1 MCEQSEGAKLKA
13 WRERLGKD
21 EAWIEAALD
30 ASPISR
36 TDGTYGMRGIGY
48 GSARRIAAEGGEGD
62 YYSDRQRGEL
72 IKAYRAALEAEE
84 ARQVAE
90 RAQAEP
96 VCPEGVYTTERHD
109 PSRGPETVIRWSS
122 EETELFVGYRE
133 TEDDVKAARFYLEL
147 VTFRARKHA
156 DGDRQRK
163 LDAVR
168 AAENALE
175 KAKDASRAAHAEMR
189 RISNEMDHAD
199 VAVGAAHRA
208 LDAARREAGL

>member
-13 WRERLGKD
+13 RRLRLGKD

-36 TDGTYGMRGIGY
+36 TDGTYGMRGNGY
-48 GSARRIAAEGGEGD
+48 GSARRIAAEGGDGD

-84 ARQVAE
+84 ARHAAE

-96 VCPEGVYTTERHD
+96 VCPEGV
-109 PSRGPETVIRWSS
+109 TVRRESVYIYVDRAGHVRADGSVS
-122 EETELFVGYRE
+122 VVGSTCADR
-133 TEDDVKAARFYLEL
+133 VALRYLVDL
-147 VTFRARKHA
+147 ADYRARLHA
-156 DGDRQRK
+156 EGDRQRK

-168 AAENALE
+168 AAEEAA
-175 KAKDASRAAHAEMR
+175 KAA
-189 RISNEMDHAD
+189 
-199 VAVGAAHRA
+199 GAALQEASQKADAAYLA
-208 LDAARREAGL
+208 LRTARREAGL